1 MLSRKDIQ
9 IIARCGCP
17 ILDRKVVN
25 SGNRLRAYMGV
36 DEGDVKNITDI
47 GACVSLLKYNKIE
60 GMILFSEL
68 SRHRIRS
75 VSSFIKVRRIEPVMV
90 LRADKDGEDD
100 EDKDMRWS
108 NQQHQHMET
117 CKNCP
122 LLLAVL
128 VGQFL
133 DSFYHNL
140 TNEELKHVHEYNFDH
155 PDALDTE
162 KLLFSIDKLKHGQA
176 VDIPNYD
183 FKSYK
188 NSVLEI
194 PPLC

>member
-1 MLSRKDIQ
+1 MASHTPNLECQMYETRYPDVNMAVMIQ
-9 IIARCGCP
+9 
-17 ILDRKVVN
+17 
-25 SGNRLRAYMGV
+25 
-36 DEGDVKNITDI
+36 VKNINDI
-47 GACVSLLKYNKIE
+47 GVCVSLLEYNKIE

-68 SRHRIRS
+68 SRRRIQS
-75 VSSFIKVRRIEPVMV
+75 VSSLIKVRRIEPVMV

-100 EDKDMRWS
+100 EDKDRRWS

-128 VGQFL
+128 VGQLL

-194 PPLC
+194 PPQIPPLC

>member
-17 ILDRKVVN
+17 SLDRKVVN
-25 SGNRLRAYMGV
+25 SGNRLRAYVGV

-47 GACVSLLKYNKIE
+47 GACVFLLEYNNIE

-68 SRHRIRS
+68 SRRWIRS
-75 VSSFIKVRRIEPVMV
+75 VSNLIKVIRIEPVMV

-100 EDKDMRWS
+100 E
-108 NQQHQHMET
+108 
-117 CKNCP
+117 
-122 LLLAVL
+122 L
-128 VGQFL
+128 L

-140 TNEELKHVHEYNFDH
+140 TDEELKHVHEYNFDH
-155 PDALDTE
+155 LDALDTE

-194 PPLC
+194 PPQIPPLC